1 MVQPASHTAPST
13 LENKPAHIAF
23 KSAPST
29 TPSHNTP
36 SKLSHFLK
44 YAKQCLG
51 IDGATGYED
60 SFHAYDYGPNILHL
74 VEDTTLQ
81 WIGLSEGDIIHLQQV
96 S

>member
-13 LENKPAHIAF
+13 LENTPAHTAF

-29 TPSHNTP
+29 TPSHNTS
-36 SKLSHFLK
+36 SKLSCFLK

-51 IDGATGYED
+51 IDGATGYKD